1 VYFKSYQVQRSSRRS
16 GRTSRH
22 LVICGRDVRDLAS
35 SVHDRLAACF
45 LCFLCLTL
53 RTECIQSHIMFDQRW
68 NVPHGSRFLITGGGG
83 FIGSWIV
90 KNLVDRGARPWVFER
105 DTNLPRLFT
114 LLSED
119 QRAAVNPVQGDITRM
134 QDLAR
139 AVAENG
145 ITHIIHLAALQMP
158 ACASDPA
165 LGARVNVIGT
175 LNVFEVAR
183 QRRDLARRIVYAS
196 SQAVYGSEEF
206 YGKARVQADEI
217 LQPETHYGV
226 FKQANEGNARIY
238 YREHGIS
245 SVGLRP
251 GVVYGVGRDQGLT
264 SAPTK
269 AIKATVAGR
278 LYTIGFT
285 GGLDMQYV
293 RDTAE
298 IFLRCAL
305 TDTEGSDTYTI
316 RGKVVQMDEFVLAL
330 NSLLPRSKDLIR
342 AEGRP
347 LPVAYD
353 FDDSALVRVIGELPR
368 TPLEEGILE
377 TARLFERLSIKGQLE
392 TKDLEESY

>member
-1 VYFKSYQVQRSSRRS
+1 ML
-16 GRTSRH
+16 H
-22 LVICGRDVRDLAS
+22 
-35 SVHDRLAACF
+35 
-45 LCFLCLTL
+45 
-53 RTECIQSHIMFDQRW
+53 QRW
-68 NVPHGSRFLITGGGG
+68 ELPDGSRFLITGGGG

-90 KNLVDRGARPWVFER
+90 KNLVGRGARPWVFER

-114 LLSED
+114 LLSEE
-119 QRAAVNPVQGDITRM
+119 QRAAVNLVLGDITRL
-134 QDLAR
+134 QDLGR

-158 ACASDPA
+158 ACARDPA

-183 QRRDLARRIVYAS
+183 QRPDLAKRIVYAS
-196 SQAVYGSEEF
+196 SQAVYGPEEF
-206 YGKARVQADEI
+206 YGKARGQEGEI

-245 SVGLRP
+245 SAGLRP

-269 AIKATVAGR
+269 AIKATVAGQP
-278 LYTIGFT
+278 YTIGFT

-293 RDTAE
+293 RDAAE

-305 TDTEGSDTYTI
+305 THTEGANTYTI
-316 RGKVVQMDEFVLAL
+316 RGRVVQMDEFVLAL

-347 LPVAYD
+347 LPVAYN
-353 FDDSALVRVIGELPR
+353 FDDSALVRIIGQLPR
-368 TPLEEGILE
+368 TALEESILE
-377 TARLFERLSIKGQLE
+377 TAQIFERLLIEGQLE
-392 TKDLEESY
+392 TKDLAQHT

>member
-1 VYFKSYQVQRSSRRS
+1 MMFHR
-16 GRTSRH
+16 GW
-22 LVICGRDVRDLAS
+22 DL
-35 SVHDRLAACF
+35 
-45 LCFLCLTL
+45 
-53 RTECIQSHIMFDQRW
+53 
-68 NVPHGSRFLITGGGG
+68 PHGLRFLITGGGG

-90 KNLVDRGARPWVFER
+90 KNLVDRGACPWVFER
-105 DTNLPRLFT
+105 DTDLPRLFT
-114 LLSED
+114 LLGED
-119 QRAAVNPVQGDITRM
+119 RRGTVNFVRGDITQL
-134 QDLAR
+134 QDLER

-158 ACASDPA
+158 ACAADPP

-183 QRRDLARRIVYAS
+183 QRRDLAKRIVYAS
-196 SQAVYGSEEF
+196 SQAVYGPEEF
-206 YGKARVQADEI
+206 YGKARVQEDEV

-269 AIKATVAGR
+269 AIKATVAGWPYR
-278 LYTIGFT
+278 IGFT

-293 RDTAE
+293 KDTAD

-305 TDTEGSDTYTI
+305 IDTEGANTYTI
-316 RGKVVQMDEFVLAL
+316 RGTVVQLNEFLLAL
-330 NSLLPRSKDLIR
+330 GLVLPGAKDLIR
-342 AEGRP
+342 AEGEP

-368 TPLEEGILE
+368 TPLKEGILE
-377 TARLFERLSIKGQLE
+377 TARIFERLLVEGRLE
-392 TKDLEESY
+392 TKDLEEPSSSLLVK